1 MEHNDLKQL
10 HNQLSWNT
18 KIYTLLAVGIIVFSK
33 LSNALETDFALA
45 IILAL
50 LLILFVESLVIVST
64 KHLKTWRYIKW
75 FLILIGIGFMLLGH
89 STSFEYL

>member
-1 MEHNDLKQL
+1 MEHNDFKQL

-18 KIYTLLAVGIIVFSK
+18 KIYTLLAIGLIVFSK

-64 KHLKTWRYIKW
+64 KHLKAWHYIKW
-75 FLILIGIGFMLLGH
+75 FLIFIGIGFMLLGH
-89 STSFEYL
+89 STSFEYV